1 MRLMTSVVWLAVFG
15 AVIGLTACSDDGGGV
30 DAGPDGSTDTDG
42 GSDGGSETTCPIH
55 VVGEGGS
62 DVASGSTWAEGLATV
77 ERGLDLAEPLGC
89 DVWVKAGTYLP
100 TEDSG
105 GSTTPVVP
113 RTVTF
118 RLRAGV
124 ALYGG
129 FAGDETVLEERDIV
143 ENETILSG
151 DLGIVDD
158 NLDNSYS
165 VVTGVDGATIDG
177 FTVTDGYAGA
187 TGMGQTNGGGMYN
200 YGSSPTVTNCTFSG
214 NSADDA
220 GGGMYNVNTSLPTV
234 TNCTFSDN
242 SAEWG
247 GGGMANSGS
256 SPTVTNCTFSGNT
269 AGSGGGGMYNV
280 NTSLPT
286 VTNCTFSDNSAEWDG
301 GGMANSGSS
310 PTVTNCTFSGN
321 SAGSVGG
328 GMNNFSSSPTVTNCT
343 FSGNSADDYGG
354 GMYNDGTWAQTVPF
368 LSYPAVA
375 NCILW
380 GGVII
385 NESGSNAAVTF
396 SDIQGGYEGTGNIDE
411 DPMFVSTT
419 DLHLQSTSPCID
431 TGSNEAVPDDV
442 TTDLDGNPRI
452 VDGNDDSTATVDMG
466 AYEYQP

>member
-242 SAEWG
+242 SAEW
-247 GGGMANSGS
+247 
-256 SPTVTNCTFSGNT
+256 
-269 AGSGGGGMYNV
+269 
-280 NTSLPT
+280 
-286 VTNCTFSDNSAEWDG
+286 DG